1 MSSYPF
7 LPFLF
12 QSLNLH
18 IAPIV
23 VRVSTRFLFPLLL
36 DISPA
41 LRRQEDEKHE
51 HLEPSQCLASGF
63 AEKIKTNMMV
73 HGWLF
78 FEYQVK
84 KNYLSTSGYYMEH
97 MDMYILYIHIELY
110 PYIHIYL

>member
-1 MSSYPF
+1 MVNV
-7 LPFLF
+7 
-12 QSLNLH
+12 QSVILD

-63 AEKIKTNMMV
+63 AEKIKTNIMV

-84 KNYLSTSGYYMEH
+84 KKLSQHIGLLYGTYGYVYF
-97 MDMYILYIHIELY
+97 
-110 PYIHIYL
+110 IYTY